1 MAEEKQA
8 CARHSHSF
16 CIVVFRRK
24 NNLKWL
30 PSSCTWD
37 RRQYNLIRG
46 LEMEIR
52 ITRMCTKTEQKFV
65 IDLYIGS
72 RKLLQLTYSYSG
84 EAVRWSIRLG
94 SVISF
99 FQGLNAS
106 RIVVGIERLGYP
118 DVLPRLSIRWWSTFD
133 FQFLC
138 ILQNKDL

>member
-65 IDLYIGS
+65 IDLYI
-72 RKLLQLTYSYSG
+72 REQEIVATDLLLFWRSSK
-84 EAVRWSIRLG
+84 VRLG

-106 RIVVGIERLGYP
+106 TIVVGIERLCYP
-118 DVLPRLSIRWWSTFD
+118 DVSHRLSIRWWSTFD

>member
-1 MAEEKQA
+1 MTEEKQA

-65 IDLYIGS
+65 IDLYIREQEIVATDS
-72 RKLLQLTYSYSG
+72 VWPSVSVLL
-84 EAVRWSIRLG
+84 
-94 SVISF
+94 SVFS
-99 FQGLNAS
+99 
-106 RIVVGIERLGYP
+106 
-118 DVLPRLSIRWWSTFD
+118 
-133 FQFLC
+133 
-138 ILQNKDL
+138 

>member
-1 MAEEKQA
+1 MVEEKQA

-65 IDLYIGS
+65 IDLYI
-72 RKLLQLTYSYSG
+72 REQEIVATDLLLFWRSSK
-84 EAVRWSIRLG
+84 VRLG

-106 RIVVGIERLGYP
+106 RIVVGIERLCYP
-118 DVLPRLSIRWWSTFD
+118 DVSPRLSIRWWSTFD